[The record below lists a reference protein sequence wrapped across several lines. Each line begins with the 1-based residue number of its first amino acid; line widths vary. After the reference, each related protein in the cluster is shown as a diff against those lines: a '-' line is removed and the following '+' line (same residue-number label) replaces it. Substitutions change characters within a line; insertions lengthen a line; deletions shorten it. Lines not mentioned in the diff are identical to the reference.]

1 MLNKRFVR
9 VLSWVLVL
17 AFAFAMVPA
26 AYAAGSLTLSEGS
39 VKLMDNCS
47 VTFDGGK
54 LTVTDTDD
62 NNDVWSSKLLL
73 DAGLELT
80 KGEQYKV
87 SFALAGENGVGEVF
101 LCKSENVDDR
111 YDETFASEAGDRA
124 ITFTAAASKVY
135 FGLQV
140 GNLGKGNSVTIT
152 VSDLVKLSESEC
164 PELLRAENC
173 SVSVQNG
180 VISATDTGD
189 NNDVWNSKVLYAPG
203 IALEAGMTYTL
214 SLDLS
219 GDNGVGEFFVC
230 KSPDLNDRYDATFV
244 NAAGSRTVT
253 FTATGDTLFIGMQ
266 FGNLG
271 KGNSVTAAI
280 GEVKEAAAAPAQK
293 EAAAAPAQQ
302 VQDNGADADD
312 VIAENCSFSINGNS
326 ITVTDLGDV
335 NDPWDSKFLC
345 DAGVE
350 LEPGKTYE
358 IQFALAGDNGVG
370 EFFLCKSRDLDDRY
384 DETFFSMNGGKTVV
398 FTAVGTRAYIGMQV
412 GNLGNGNSVTVTVSE
427 IRENT
432 EAVQKEAKLIVAENC
447 TYEVETTDA
456 QTVIE
461 ATDIS
466 ENNDIWNSKLLYY
479 LGEILE
485 KGGFFVANFNLAGA
499 NGVGEFFFLKADN
512 MDAENRYSFDN
523 TAGDHTAKFKADGSE
538 LYAGMQFGNIGEG
551 NEVTASIFDIFR
563 VPGQQRSS
571 ENCGEALSQGAITI
585 QDTSDEEGVWT
596 SKAVYDTGI
605 VLEPGKKYRATVT
618 LAGDN
623 GVGEFFFLKAD
634 NTEPDSRYSFDNA
647 DGVKEIE
654 FVADGTDL
662 FFGIQCGN
670 IGNGNSVTISNISV
684 SLVEEEEQMLMM
696 AAAPRGMLAEA
707 DEDANGSESTEIEG
721 VNDAAQAEEP
731 GSVPTEGADVDQDE
745 VGDASNDANDNGDK
759 DADANDDADAD
770 ADDDANADKDDDADD
785 AGEEEDAKEG
795 EGE

>member
-87 SFALAGENGVGEVF
+87 SFALAGENGVGEFF

-244 NAAGSRTVT
+244 NVAGSRTVT
-253 FTATGDTLFIGMQ
+253 FTATGDTLYIGMQ

-280 GEVKEAAAAPAQK
+280 GEVKEAAAAPAQ
-293 EAAAAPAQQ
+293 Q
-302 VQDNGADADD
+302 VQDNGADAQDNGADADD

-398 FTAVGTRAYIGMQV
+398 FTATGTRAYIGMQV
-412 GNLGNGNSVTVTVSE
+412 GNLGNGNSVKVTVSE

-432 EAVQKEAKLIVAENC
+432 EAVQKEAKLVFAENC
-447 TYEVETTDA
+447 TYEIETNNT

-461 ATDIS
+461 ATDTS
-466 ENNDIWNSKLLYY
+466 DNND
-479 LGEILE
+479 
-485 KGGFFVANFNLAGA
+485 V
-499 NGVGEFFFLKADN
+499 
-512 MDAENRYSFDN
+512 
-523 TAGDHTAKFKADGSE
+523 
-538 LYAGMQFGNIGEG
+538 
-551 NEVTASIFDIFR
+551 
-563 VPGQQRSS
+563 
-571 ENCGEALSQGAITI
+571 
-585 QDTSDEEGVWT
+585 
-596 SKAVYDTGI
+596 
-605 VLEPGKKYRATVT
+605 
-618 LAGDN
+618 
-623 GVGEFFFLKAD
+623 
-634 NTEPDSRYSFDNA
+634 
-647 DGVKEIE
+647 
-654 FVADGTDL
+654 
-662 FFGIQCGN
+662 
-670 IGNGNSVTISNISV
+670 
-684 SLVEEEEQMLMM
+684 
-696 AAAPRGMLAEA
+696 
-707 DEDANGSESTEIEG
+707 
-721 VNDAAQAEEP
+721 
-731 GSVPTEGADVDQDE
+731 
-745 VGDASNDANDNGDK
+745 
-759 DADANDDADAD
+759 
-770 ADDDANADKDDDADD
+770 
-785 AGEEEDAKEG
+785 
-795 EGE
+795 